1 MSKKGQ
7 EILTEKDI
15 KRQPINHHKVT
26 IIKKNANKISNPRN
40 KSVFSFNRRN
50 KIKINTLE
58 NQYLERKSF
67 ENELNQNDNSQ
78 KENNEID
85 NNENN
90 NLNAYSNNEDTN
102 DTDEN
107 NNYQLDENQVNEKP
121 PNAIEINDL
130 LGERCSIE
138 LDILSIN
145 FNNYEPSKNSSKTM
159 GLIRAYGANTY
170 QGLIRN
176 YNEDRVSIIINMA
189 KPKNYEK
196 NYWPKTSFF
205 GIYDGHGGSQCSEF
219 LRDSLHK
226 LILNDPNYPENVEQ
240 AIKNG
245 FQNAEQTFLEN
256 YAINPDDSDNVLDRS
271 GSCAVVI
278 LFVDTKIYV
287 ANVGDSRAL
296 FSENR
301 GKNYVQIT
309 EDHKPNNP
317 REKKRIIK
325 NGGQVYQSQTVITGA
340 EKESL
345 NGQILFGPYRVLPGR
360 LSVSRTIGDIE
371 AKNEKFGGNPNVI
384 ISVPDIFEYDLKK
397 NKIDFFI
404 MGCDGIFDQMNN
416 DEIIDCAWMILNN
429 KNNNEEKNLDNDS
442 DNIEIN
448 FKNYNIH
455 EKCGLIVD
463 FIIKAS
469 MVRKSFDNVT
479 CLMIALDDFINNEE
493 NISNYLINNESNN
506 ISNNENKNTNDI
518 IRTKPKRSSQILNK
532 KRNEL
537 IKSGKPKFSDSHL
550 ISSNNAIINDINKD
564 ISKNVVKENLKLVSF
579 MNSKNNT
586 LNTEN
591 HPKSYRN
598 NLSEIKNKTTFNT
611 SANSNIMNQNKIY
624 IRKIKDRN
632 LQKKK
637 TNKTEININNT
648 DSVNSNFSIKKI
660 LNKSELQEGRNNY
673 VTNDN
678 KKNSSMDREKNI
690 INKDKLDINK
700 GLNDLTNNTFSSPI
714 NSKNNINKSNIIHKI
729 RHNKINKLP
738 LELNNQIINNIN
750 NTNKNNINVNFYYNH
765 TGPSNN
771 KLSSINTSSAEN
783 TSNSNLNN
791 NHSTSSR
798 ISNHNLNFHI
808 KPKKIKN
815 YSKTKAFRYSK
826 KGLSQYRKTFNKNR
840 FYYTSNTHNISDN
853 NSNRRLYSHNYSNN
867 LGIKSANNNNRGSMS
882 SRKKKYSYHQIIK
895 TLSLNRDN
903 MKNKVSQLSN
913 RKLAYSKEKDIH
925 NFLYKNKT
933 NITENHNNENNDD
946 KKGLNKFSKLSLKN
960 EYKKI
965 KKMP

>member
-130 LGERCSIE
+130 LGERCPIE

-256 YAINPDDSDNVLDRS
+256 YAMNPDDSDNVLDRS

-325 NGGQVYQSQTVITGA
+325 NG
-340 EKESL
+340 
-345 NGQILFGPYRVLPGR
+345 
-360 LSVSRTIGDIE
+360 
-371 AKNEKFGGNPNVI
+371 
-384 ISVPDIFEYDLKK
+384 
-397 NKIDFFI
+397 
-404 MGCDGIFDQMNN
+404 
-416 DEIIDCAWMILNN
+416 
-429 KNNNEEKNLDNDS
+429 
-442 DNIEIN
+442 
-448 FKNYNIH
+448 
-455 EKCGLIVD
+455 
-463 FIIKAS
+463 
-469 MVRKSFDNVT
+469 
-479 CLMIALDDFINNEE
+479 
-493 NISNYLINNESNN
+493 
-506 ISNNENKNTNDI
+506 
-518 IRTKPKRSSQILNK
+518 
-532 KRNEL
+532 
-537 IKSGKPKFSDSHL
+537 
-550 ISSNNAIINDINKD
+550 
-564 ISKNVVKENLKLVSF
+564 
-579 MNSKNNT
+579 
-586 LNTEN
+586 
-591 HPKSYRN
+591 
-598 NLSEIKNKTTFNT
+598 
-611 SANSNIMNQNKIY
+611 
-624 IRKIKDRN
+624 
-632 LQKKK
+632 
-637 TNKTEININNT
+637 
-648 DSVNSNFSIKKI
+648 
-660 LNKSELQEGRNNY
+660 
-673 VTNDN
+673 
-678 KKNSSMDREKNI
+678 
-690 INKDKLDINK
+690 
-700 GLNDLTNNTFSSPI
+700 
-714 NSKNNINKSNIIHKI
+714 
-729 RHNKINKLP
+729 
-738 LELNNQIINNIN
+738 
-750 NTNKNNINVNFYYNH
+750 
-765 TGPSNN
+765 
-771 KLSSINTSSAEN
+771 
-783 TSNSNLNN
+783 
-791 NHSTSSR
+791 
-798 ISNHNLNFHI
+798 
-808 KPKKIKN
+808 
-815 YSKTKAFRYSK
+815 
-826 KGLSQYRKTFNKNR
+826 
-840 FYYTSNTHNISDN
+840 
-853 NSNRRLYSHNYSNN
+853 
-867 LGIKSANNNNRGSMS
+867 
-882 SRKKKYSYHQIIK
+882 
-895 TLSLNRDN
+895 
-903 MKNKVSQLSN
+903 
-913 RKLAYSKEKDIH
+913 
-925 NFLYKNKT
+925 
-933 NITENHNNENNDD
+933 
-946 KKGLNKFSKLSLKN
+946 
-960 EYKKI
+960 
-965 KKMP
+965 